1 MFFNFKS
8 GKWRRIIALIVKEFH
23 QIVRDPSTILIAGAF
38 PVILLFI
45 YGVGVSLDM
54 NNLKI
59 GLILQDKSPVAQS
72 FALSMK
78 NSKYFTVENIADEH
92 DLKKSLVGG
101 TMRGIVIVPFY
112 FSQYKNRPDEKGPIF
127 VIGDGS
133 EPNTA
138 SFVQNYVQGAW
149 LNWLVQETIS
159 RDGKKAPSI
168 DVNPRFWYNEQLN
181 SHFFLIPGS
190 ISIIMTLIGTL
201 LTSLVITREWERGT
215 FESLMATPVTMEEIY
230 TAKIIS
236 YFCLGMLSMIVCTFI
251 AIVVYGVPFRGSFFA
266 LTVVSAVF
274 LLTGLAMGLLISS
287 VTRNQ
292 FVASQISTVVAF
304 LPSFMLSGFVFEISS
319 MPLIITIISYMFPA
333 RYMVSCMQT
342 LFLVGDVW
350 KLLLFNIAAM
360 VIIILVL
367 LVAIARKTVKRL
379 D

>member
-1 MFFNFKS
+1 MFLDFKS
-8 GKWRRIIALIVKEFH
+8 GRWRRIIALIVKEFH

-38 PVILLFI
+38 PIILLFI

-168 DVNPRFWYNEQLN
+168 NVNPRFWYNEQLN

-251 AIVVYGVPFRGSFFA
+251 AIVIYGVPFRGSFFA
-266 LTVVSAVF
+266 LFVVSAVF

-367 LVAIARKTVKRL
+367 LVAISRKTVKRL